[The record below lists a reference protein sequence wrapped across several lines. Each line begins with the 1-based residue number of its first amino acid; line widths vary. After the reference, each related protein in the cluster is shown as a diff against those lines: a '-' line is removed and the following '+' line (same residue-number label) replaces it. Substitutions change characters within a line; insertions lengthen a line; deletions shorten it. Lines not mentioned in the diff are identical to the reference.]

1 MGNRGDD
8 REVQPAEHP
17 DAELCLWPWRHMAE
31 SQAPPNAGYLTRA
44 HRALTIFG
52 LFYVVAIGLLGVPW
66 VQRQ

>member
-8 REVQPAEHP
+8 RKVPSAEHP
-17 DAELCLWPWRHMAE
+17 DAELLWRHMAE

-52 LFYVVAIGLLGVPW
+52 LFYVVAIGSLGVPW